1 MSTNNKNPLRLSGDK
16 LVLLAAIAVVFA
28 LFTALNKNFLSVTNM
43 INILIAAS
51 LVGLV
56 AIGHTYLIIAGQ
68 NDLSPGSLA
77 AFSGVM
83 AALLAGKGISFG
95 RA

>member
-1 MSTNNKNPLRLSGDK
+1 MSTNNKNSLRLSGDK

-68 NDLSPGSLA
+68 ND
-77 AFSGVM
+77 
-83 AALLAGKGISFG
+83 
-95 RA
+95 